1 MWLEGSIA
9 FTLVIYVFES
19 YLDYRQYQNLCAEKP
34 PVVLLSAIKE
44 DALKKKITDKFQD
57 SQAYGRAKAKFG
69 AFRRF
74 IDEILENAL
83 LLAFFG
89 PWVWRK
95 AEFVA
100 EEYFSSNDVILVS
113 LLWVG
118 IQHYLFLPLSIPFQ
132 YYSQFVVEERFG
144 FNKMTLKLFV
154 SDLLKQEFL
163 TVLIGAPLMAVTL
176 KIIDWGGEHFYLYV
190 FFTLLT
196 FTLIMMYIF
205 PTFIQPLF
213 NEVVPLEEGE
223 LRKEIE
229 SLASN
234 VKFPL
239 TKLFKIDGSKRSQH
253 SNAYMYGFGKNKRIV
268 LFDTLISQA
277 TTKEIVAV
285 LAHELGHWALS
296 HTIQG
301 LIISQCVSFALF
313 YSYGMVKDNADMYR
327 SFGYEFSDTAI
338 PHAVGISLFLT
349 TLWKPVNQVLQFLL
363 TLNTRKNEF
372 QADAFAVNLG
382 HGSKLTSALV
392 KLQIENLSNMNPDRL
407 YSAYHY
413 SHPPLVERLS
423 AIEVGM
429 KKAA

>member
-1 MWLEGSIA
+1 MLGLYNRNFNGFVRSLSHTTHKDESSEIHTTTISYTITMWLEGSIA

-100 EEYFSSNDVILVS
+100 EEYFSSDDVILVS

-154 SDLLKQEFL
+154 TDFIKQEFL

-229 SLASN
+229 SLASD

-296 HTIQG
+296 HTIR
-301 LIISQCVSFALF
+301 VS
-313 YSYGMVKDNADMYR
+313 SSHNA
-327 SFGYEFSDTAI
+327 SPSHSSTPTA
-338 PHAVGISLFLT
+338 
-349 TLWKPVNQVLQFLL
+349 W
-363 TLNTRKNEF
+363 
-372 QADAFAVNLG
+372 
-382 HGSKLTSALV
+382 
-392 KLQIENLSNMNPDRL
+392 
-407 YSAYHY
+407 
-413 SHPPLVERLS
+413 
-423 AIEVGM
+423 
-429 KKAA
+429 